1 METSKS
7 AFRKTKESN
16 VSTII
21 YDHMFEWQ
29 VYNNINFERKCQE
42 KQQHTSTLLKYIP
55 RLQCEGFYKV
65 HVNYIQRRCE
75 KMRIIK
81 IDAGKT
87 CQPFWYCTILKM
99 FSGIWINQ
107 NSNWDGEIHNLFAM
121 LLTKK

>member
-42 KQQHTSTLLKYIP
+42 KQQHTSTLLNIFHGYNVSD
-55 RLQCEGFYKV
+55 FKV

-107 NSNWDGEIHNLFAM
+107 NSNWDGEIKSIIYLQCF
-121 LLTKK
+121 

>member
-42 KQQHTSTLLKYIP
+42 KQQHTSTLLNIFHDYNVSDFIK
-55 RLQCEGFYKV
+55 C
-65 HVNYIQRRCE
+65 
-75 KMRIIK
+75 MSIIFK
-81 IDAGKT
+81 EDVRK
-87 CQPFWYCTILKM
+87 W
-99 FSGIWINQ
+99 
-107 NSNWDGEIHNLFAM
+107 E
-121 LLTKK
+121 

>member
-1 METSKS
+1 MP
-7 AFRKTKESN
+7 RKT
-16 VSTII
+16 TAYFHII
-21 YDHMFEWQ
+21 
-29 VYNNINFERKCQE
+29 
-42 KQQHTSTLLKYIP
+42 KYIP
-55 RLQCEGFYKV
+55 RLQCEWFYKV

-87 CQPFWYCTILKM
+87 CQPFWCYTILKM

-121 LLTKK
+121 LLTKKIKCQYDAFYSLKSMKILKTEITYYM